1 MGVRKQAGTSDK
13 PACFPGRGLDFFD
26 GFFGRGS
33 ISEQERGDEKMKKNE
48 QLLKI
53 SDFAKLCGVTKDT
66 LFHYED
72 IGILKPEIIRNNGY
86 RYYNIQQFFT
96 FEIISILKEAG
107 TPLKEIKW
115 YIEHLDVD
123 HYIALLSD
131 KLKVLK
137 DERTK
142 LDRMIN
148 ILQNTINTTDKAV
161 QEYSSEPRIE
171 EQDEQYLL
179 AVNLSRD
186 ENEKDRIAKIFE
198 QYKYCLGQGISQTL
212 PAGFIIEKSNLE
224 KNIFDNPD
232 FYFCEISSLN
242 DDLLLHTKP
251 KGRYA
256 VINHRGSYD
265 NIVSSAEKL
274 VEFIRVNGLAIT
286 GDAYVFELLGFLAVG
301 DENKYLV
308 KIAIGVG

>member
-1 MGVRKQAGTSDK
+1 
-13 PACFPGRGLDFFD
+13 
-26 GFFGRGS
+26 
-33 ISEQERGDEKMKKNE
+33 MKGND
-48 QLLKI
+48 QLLRI

-72 IGILKPEIIRNNGY
+72 IGILKPEIIRDNGY

-96 FEIISILKEAG
+96 YEIISILKEAG

-123 HYIALLSD
+123 HYTALLTD
-131 KLKVLK
+131 KLIVLK
-137 DERTK
+137 DERAK
-142 LDRMIN
+142 IDRMIN
-148 ILQNTINTTDKAV
+148 ILQNTINTTGKAM
-161 QEYSSEPRIE
+161 QEFSTEPRIE
-171 EQDEQYLL
+171 EQDEQYML

-198 QYKYCLGQGISQTL
+198 QYKFCLGQGISEML
-212 PAGFIIEKSNLE
+212 PAGFIINKSNIE

-232 FYFCEISSLN
+232 YYFCEISSIIDN
-242 DDLLLHTKP
+242 LLLHTKP

-265 NIVSSAEKL
+265 NIVTSADKL
-274 VEFIRVNGLAIT
+274 MDYIRMNGLKIT
-286 GDAYVFELLGFLAVG
+286 GNAYIFELLGFLAVG

-308 KIAIGVG
+308 KIAIAVE

>member
-1 MGVRKQAGTSDK
+1 
-13 PACFPGRGLDFFD
+13 
-26 GFFGRGS
+26 
-33 ISEQERGDEKMKKNE
+33 MKKYE

-115 YIEHLDVD
+115 YIQHLDVD
-123 HYIALLSD
+123 HYIALLSN

-137 DERTK
+137 NERTK

-148 ILQNTINTTDKAV
+148 ILQNTINLTDQAM
-161 QEYSSEPRIE
+161 QEVSMEPQIE

-179 AVNLSRD
+179 AINLSRD
-186 ENEKDRIAKIFE
+186 ENEKDRITKIYE
-198 QYKYCLGQGISQTL
+198 QYKYCLGQGISETL
-212 PAGFIIEKSNLE
+212 PAGFIINKSNIE
-224 KNIFDNPD
+224 NNAFDSPD
-232 FYFCEISSLN
+232 FYFCEISSLSDN
-242 DDLLLHTKP
+242 LLLHTKP

-265 NIVSSAEKL
+265 NIVTSAEKL
-274 VEFIRVNGLAIT
+274 MEYIGMNGLKIT
-286 GDAYVFELLGFLAVG
+286 GNAYIFELLGFMAVG
-301 DENKYLV
+301 DEDKYLV

>member
-1 MGVRKQAGTSDK
+1 
-13 PACFPGRGLDFFD
+13 
-26 GFFGRGS
+26 
-33 ISEQERGDEKMKKNE
+33 MKKSE

-72 IGILKPEIIRNNGY
+72 IGILKPETILDNGY
-86 RYYNIQQFFT
+86 RYYNIQQSFT

-123 HYIALLSD
+123 HFITLLSD

-137 DERTK
+137 NEQTK
-142 LDRMIN
+142 IDRMIN
-148 ILQNTINTTDKAV
+148 ILQNTINTTDKAM
-161 QEYSSEPRIE
+161 QEFSTEPRVE
-171 EQDEQYLL
+171 EQNEQYLL
-179 AVNLSRD
+179 AVTLSRD
-186 ENEKDRIAKIFE
+186 ENEKDRIAKIFD
-198 QYKYCLGQGISQTL
+198 QYKYCLGQGISETL
-212 PAGFIIEKSNLE
+212 PAGFIINKSNIE

-232 FYFCEISSLN
+232 FYFCEISRMS
-242 DDLLLHTKP
+242 DDLLLHIKP
-251 KGRYA
+251 RGKYA

-265 NIVSSAEKL
+265 NIVASADKL
-274 VEFIRVNGLAIT
+274 MEYIRMNGLKIT
-286 GDAYVFELLGFLAVG
+286 GNAYIFELLGFLAVG